1 MISPQAMR
9 SLDRLLGVP
18 LCFLLTGWR
27 YLRRSLWPVDDRS
40 FAPKRVLFIELA
52 EMGSV
57 ILADPALREVQR
69 RFNATPFFLIF
80 EQNRGCLRLT
90 KSVREDNVFGLRTE
104 SLFCLLI
111 DSFRLVVWLRKR
123 QIDTV
128 IDLELF
134 TRFSAFL
141 AFVLGIRQ
149 RVGFHRFADEGL
161 YRGNLFTHPVRYD
174 AQRHM
179 AANFLAL
186 LDALAPA
193 PQSTPGDAGILAI
206 PQRLISVAECD
217 SVKARIAGLCP
228 GFDWRRHRLA
238 LINANSSEFLPQRR
252 WPAANYVKLIE
263 LLLARHSDL
272 FVALIGA
279 DSDRLTAGEIEKQLA
294 DPRCQVIAG
303 FFEIEELPALFACSA
318 LMVSNDSGPAHF
330 AAVSSMPTIVLFG
343 PETPRLYAPLSA
355 ARVLSANLPCSPCVN
370 PGNQRRSDCADNRC
384 LQAITVEQV
393 LDESLRLLETPVD
406 SNQATGI

>member
-27 YLRRSLWPVDDRS
+27 YLRTWLWPVDGRS
-40 FAPKRVLFIELA
+40 FEPKRVLFIELA

-80 EQNRGCLRLT
+80 EQNKGCLRLT

-104 SLFCLLI
+104 SLFYLLI

-141 AFVLGIRQ
+141 SFVLGIRQ

-174 AQRHM
+174 AQLHM
-179 AANFLAL
+179 AANFLAM

-193 PQSTPGDAGILAI
+193 RQLTTGAADILTI
-206 PQRLISVAECD
+206 PLRTISMGERE
-217 SVKARIAGLCP
+217 SVMMRISGLWP
-228 GFDWRRHRLA
+228 GFDWRRHRLV

-294 DPRCQVIAG
+294 DQRCQLIAG
-303 FFEIEELPALFACSA
+303 FFEIEQLPALFACSA
-318 LMVSNDSGPAHF
+318 LMVTNDSGPAHF

-343 PETPRLYAPLSA
+343 PEAPSLYAPLSA
-355 ARVLSANLPCSPCVN
+355 AQVLSANLPCSPCVN
-370 PGNQRRSDCADNRC
+370 PGNQRRSECTDNRC
-384 LQAITVEQV
+384 LQAITVDQV
-393 LDESLRLLETPVD
+393 LDESLRLLANSAH
-406 SNQATGI
+406 SNKVAFS